1 MRIGFSLLVFLLL
14 SAQFLDIFHRLPES
28 WYALHPTQTQF
39 IPSLLNFLGGGGVL
53 AGAAFLTFTVTTFI
67 FGRVYCS
74 FFCPL
79 GIGMDI
85 VRWFAKFPARN
96 RFLKKSALGRY
107 CARALKLTWERA
119 WNKLRIAA
127 VAFAALL
134 IAFGFTSLL
143 GFLDPYSL
151 FGKIFGLIVFPG
163 LSLANN
169 ELSNFMIGHGV
180 YTVTAVNGDVR
191 VSLALFGLSLLIL
204 GGVSALSIW
213 RGRIY
218 CNTLCPVGGFLGW
231 VARHS
236 LFRLELIPESCTRCG
251 LCERE
256 CKAQC
261 IESKNRGL
269 DFSRCVL
276 CFDCVRTCPRGGV
289 QYVFHPPFASRE
301 KRAVSAGSTGAALS
315 SLPAALPEAV
325 QLLPGS
331 MKRREFVRSVPA
343 FAALLC
349 TAAKLKEGQPL
360 PAPTDSDVP
369 YEILPDATPYW
380 LRGER
385 PDKRLTVP
393 PGGVDIKNFFN
404 KCTGC
409 QLCVSTCPMQI
420 LKPSLTEW
428 GLNGIMQPFMDFT
441 KGYCVHECRA
451 CTLVCPVDAL
461 HPLSVEEK
469 KVEKIG
475 TAIFRED
482 LCVVKTDETDC
493 SACGEHCPVTAI
505 EMLPYNVDKHLY
517 IPHVHAEVCI
527 GCGACE
533 HVCPVLP
540 HKALVVQGG
549 NVIKKAK
556 VFEESMRL
564 YQPAPAPATAQPP
577 PVVDGGDLFPF

>member
-1 MRIGFSLLVFLLL
+1 MRRVRIVFSLLVFLLL

-28 WYALHPTQTQF
+28 WYTYHPTKTQF

-53 AGAAFLTFTVTTFI
+53 AGAAFLTFTVTTLL

-85 VRWFAKFPARN
+85 VRWIAKFPARN
-96 RFLKKSALGRY
+96 RCLKKSTLGRY
-107 CARALKLTWERA
+107 CARALKLSWGPA
-119 WNKLRIAA
+119 WNKLRLAA
-127 VAFAALL
+127 VIFAALL
-134 IAFGFTSLL
+134 IALGFTSLL

-169 ELSNFMIGHGV
+169 EFSNIMIERGV
-180 YTVTAVNGDVR
+180 YTFKAVNGDVR
-191 VSLALFGLSLLIL
+191 FSLAIFAMALLIL
-204 GGVSALSIW
+204 AGISALSIW
-213 RGRIY
+213 RGRFY

-231 VARHS
+231 LSRYS
-236 LFRLELIPESCTRCG
+236 LFRLELVPESCGGCG

-261 IESKNRGL
+261 IDAKNRRL

-289 QYVFHPPFASRE
+289 QYVFHLPFASRGR
-301 KRAVSAGSTGAALS
+301 KVASAGSPGAARCS
-315 SLPAALPEAV
+315 LPEAAQV
-325 QLLPGS
+325 QPGS
-331 MKRREFVRSVPA
+331 MGRREFVRSIPA
-343 FAALLC
+343 FAALFC

-369 YEILPDATPYW
+369 YEILPDATPYR

-385 PDKRLTVP
+385 PDKRLPVP
-393 PGGVDIKNFFN
+393 PGGVDLKNFFN

-409 QLCVSTCPMQI
+409 QICVATCPSQI

-428 GLNGIMQPFMDFT
+428 GLNGIMKPFMDFT
-441 KGYCVHECRA
+441 KGFCVHECRA
-451 CTLVCPVDAL
+451 CTLVCPSDAL
-461 HPLSVEEK
+461 RPLSVEEK

-505 EMLPYNVDKHLY
+505 EMLPYNMDKHLY
-517 IPHVHAEVCI
+517 IPHVHADICI

-533 HVCPVLP
+533 NVCPVLP
-540 HKALVVQGG
+540 HKALVVQGIR
-549 NVIKKAK
+549 VIKKAK
-556 VFEESMRL
+556 VFDESMRL
-564 YQPAPAPATAQPP
+564 HQPAPAPAAAEPP
-577 PVVDGGDLFPF
+577 PVIDGDNPFPF